1 MKKLVSK
8 IILLFSIALL
18 ITGCSNKE
26 PEMTEEQ
33 KKAIYEEK
41 QKNNAFKYIKQKNPV
56 ETKNILYI
64 NKNDKWE
71 EVPFEEHKNVIKNNY
86 FDLTM
91 NKPFDK
97 DRDISV
103 ILKREEYSK
112 VVPDIKIIWTK
123 EFVLKYNIL
132 PFLKANNIT
141 KYKLYKFIDNEYIY
155 NSNITDNTFYV
166 VVFDNDFFP
175 DETYKKM
182 ENYNSKNKLLNEKD
196 QKDVFELSVQ
206 SIKDNFLYS
215 IHDDNFLYY
224 EYLKN
229 MKSLKYDLY
238 YNTSNVSNKEFNEF
252 FLAKYSQI
260 SNENF
265 LKYFSKKLKTY
276 YLFYQAE
283 YLDLPFFDLVNKEY
297 EDIKNVLLKN
307 NSITNDNIEK
317 EIIMNEKNYIEKI
330 KNYNDSIL
338 LEKQFVKLINQINL
352 YKYTIYININNKIE
366 KHNVLLDDKVRNYKN
381 EDLEF
386 KINKNIINV
395 ITFYL
400 KNNNLLAEIPLISN
414 SIAKDLIKNFN
425 LEDKKYEEYYYMKN
439 GETEVLIVK

>member
-91 NKPFDK
+91 NNPFDK

-141 KYKLYKFIDNEYIY
+141 KYKLYKFVDNEYIY

-166 VVFDNDFFP
+166 VVFDNDFFT

-252 FLAKYSQI
+252 FLTKYSQI

-366 KHNVLLDDKVRNYKN
+366 KHNVLLDDKVRNYKS

-400 KNNNLLAEIPLISN
+400 KNNNLLVEIPLISN

-425 LEDKKYEEYYYMKN
+425 LEDKKYEEYYYIKN

>member
-86 FDLTM
+86 FDLTI

-141 KYKLYKFIDNEYIY
+141 KYKLYKFVDNEYIY

-166 VVFDNDFFP
+166 VVFDNDFFT

-366 KHNVLLDDKVRNYKN
+366 KHNVLLDDKVRNYKS

-400 KNNNLLAEIPLISN
+400 KNNNLLVEIPLISN

>member
-91 NKPFDK
+91 NNPFDK

-141 KYKLYKFIDNEYIY
+141 KYKLYKFVDNEYIY

-166 VVFDNDFFP
+166 VVFDNDFFT

-366 KHNVLLDDKVRNYKN
+366 KHNVLLDDKVRNYKS

-400 KNNNLLAEIPLISN
+400 KNNNLLVEIPLISN

>member
-400 KNNNLLAEIPLISN
+400 KNNNLLVEIPLISN

>member
-91 NKPFDK
+91 NNPFDK

-141 KYKLYKFIDNEYIY
+141 KYKLYKFVDNEYIY

-166 VVFDNDFFP
+166 VVFDNDFFT

-252 FLAKYSQI
+252 FLTKYSQI

-366 KHNVLLDDKVRNYKN
+366 KHNVLLDDKVRNYKS

-400 KNNNLLAEIPLISN
+400 KNNNLLVEIPLISN